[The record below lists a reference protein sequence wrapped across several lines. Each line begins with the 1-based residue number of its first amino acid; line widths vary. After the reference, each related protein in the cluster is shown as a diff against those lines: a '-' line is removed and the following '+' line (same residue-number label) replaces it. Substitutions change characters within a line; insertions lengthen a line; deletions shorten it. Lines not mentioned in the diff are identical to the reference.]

1 MTFAK
6 DMYVFALIIYIS
18 LYIYIHILKIHVYV
32 GQNLSSTLVLE
43 QEGAPK
49 ELDVSYWST
58 CKGNQLDSEWK
69 EKGVCQ
75 GIKHGK
81 VSPLLGDQQPGN
93 ICCYIISLKKF
104 FISFIDFIDYIQ
116 CTFECICMSERAS
129 DISDQN
135 ARHEWG
141 GEDHSSYRVSLWL
154 WCSREGFRPL

>member
-58 CKGNQLDSEWK
+58 CKENQSDSEWK
-69 EKGVCQ
+69 DKGVCQ
-75 GIKHGK
+75 GIKHEK
-81 VSPLLGDQQPGN
+81 VSTK
-93 ICCYIISLKKF
+93 ISSFIWIISNQETSVV
-104 FISFIDFIDYIQ
+104 IS
-116 CTFECICMSERAS
+116 
-129 DISDQN
+129 
-135 ARHEWG
+135 
-141 GEDHSSYRVSLWL
+141 
-154 WCSREGFRPL
+154 